1 MLSILPYIMYFSI
14 FDMSLTYFN
23 FNGVY
28 YILHVLH
35 NMAVI
40 CDVLHEPYKSIP
52 RHSIDLVIGFHI
64 YHILLYFNKMR
75 FIDWIHHILM
85 CGILVT
91 IYYEDVGGVPIRYS
105 LFFTTGLPGM
115 CDYTLL
121 ALERNDIISNNLYR
135 IGSKYINVW
144 IRGPGCVIA
153 SYEIIKFTHE
163 SLIRHL
169 HHQDYEVY
177 ACYLFAFLVFWNGCY
192 FSMKAVE
199 AEAIRIERMVK

>member
-1 MLSILPYIMYFSI
+1 MSSILPYVIYFSI
-14 FDMSLTYFN
+14 FDMTLSQLKL
-23 FNGVY
+23 NGVY

-35 NMAVI
+35 NMVVI
-40 CDVLHEPYKSIP
+40 SDVIRGPYTSIP
-52 RHSIDLVIGFHI
+52 SHSIDLVIGFHM

-75 FIDWIHHILM
+75 IIDWIHHILM
-85 CGILVT
+85 CGILIA
-91 IYYEDVGGVPIRYS
+91 IYYEDVGGVPLRYS

-121 ALERNDIISNNLYR
+121 ALERNYVISNNFYR
-135 IGSKYINVW
+135 VGSKYINVW
-144 IRGPGCVIA
+144 IRGPGCVISA
-153 SYEIIKFTHE
+153 YEILRFTHQ
-163 SLIRHL
+163 SLV